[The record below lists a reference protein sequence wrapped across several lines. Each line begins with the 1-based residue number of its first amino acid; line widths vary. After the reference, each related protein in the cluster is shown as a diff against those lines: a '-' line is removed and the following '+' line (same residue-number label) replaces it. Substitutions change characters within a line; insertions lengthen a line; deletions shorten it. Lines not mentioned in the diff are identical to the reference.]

1 MKYKLHFKKYM
12 IIVQKNYMFHIRRL
26 FRHDARPGIQEH
38 KQRMLIILDIFLFL
52 QYPHSDARL
61 YAYIHG
67 IMLHPSSMIMM
78 HVHSSLNRNSY
89 LLNDTFLVLT

>member
-38 KQRMLIILDIFLFL
+38 KQRMLIILDIFPFCNILIL
-52 QYPHSDARL
+52 MQDYMPIYMGL
-61 YAYIHG
+61 CCIH
-67 IMLHPSSMIMM
+67 
-78 HVHSSLNRNSY
+78 
-89 LLNDTFLVLT
+89 LV